1 MRGISVRFRAD
12 YTWGSRYV
20 SMATGRRS
28 AFLLEYLM
36 ARQPVTSPWT
46 PEQDERLRQLAAQ
59 GATALRAA
67 AALKRPLTSVRIRA
81 RKLGLS
87 LPGVR
92 EVRRKLAASLNAG
105 A

>member
-1 MRGISVRFRAD
+1 
-12 YTWGSRYV
+12 
-20 SMATGRRS
+20 
-28 AFLLEYLM
+28 M
-36 ARQPVTSPWT
+36 ARQPLTSAWT
-46 PEQDERLRQLAAQ
+46 PDQDERLTQLAAQ

-92 EVRRKLAASLNAG
+92 EVRRKLRSATGGEGDRA
-105 A
+105 

>member
-1 MRGISVRFRAD
+1 
-12 YTWGSRYV
+12 
-20 SMATGRRS
+20 
-28 AFLLEYLM
+28 M
-36 ARQPVTSPWT
+36 ARTPIYVPWS
-46 PEQDERLRQLAAQ
+46 PEQDERLAQLVTQ

-92 EVRRKLAASLNAG
+92 EVRRKLRSATGGEGDHA
-105 A
+105 